1 MLALILADV
10 LPIPRN
16 FEFSPNPEP
25 YLILFGAGFA
35 VAALGH
41 LSSSKTLVA
50 AGLLMITMSTVLLPL
65 AMYFGAGS

>member
-1 MLALILADV
+1 MLALLIADV

-16 FEFSPNPEP
+16 FEFSPDPGP
-25 YLILFGAGFA
+25 YLMLFGAGFV

-50 AGLLMITMSTVLLPL
+50 AGLLMIVMSTVLLPL
-65 AMYFGAGS
+65 GIYFGGGS